1 MERTE
6 SRGKSITIAIIL
18 IIITAGMIVSCTQS
32 LFMVKG
38 NRNQVDQKS
47 ENNTEVS
54 VDSTNIKTEVK

>member
-6 SRGKSITIAIIL
+6 SRSKSSAAAIIL
-18 IIITAGMIVSCTQS
+18 IIIAAGMVISCTQS

-38 NRNQVDQKS
+38 NRNQVDQKN

-54 VDSTNIKTEVK
+54 VDSTNIKTKVK

>member
-6 SRGKSITIAIIL
+6 SRGKGITVAIIL
-18 IIITAGMIVSCTQS
+18 IIIAAGMIVSCTQS

-38 NRNQVDQKS
+38 SRNRVNQKN

>member
-6 SRGKSITIAIIL
+6 SRSKSSAAAIVL
-18 IIITAGMIVSCTQS
+18 IIIAAGMVISCTQS

-38 NRNQVDQKS
+38 NRNQVDQKN